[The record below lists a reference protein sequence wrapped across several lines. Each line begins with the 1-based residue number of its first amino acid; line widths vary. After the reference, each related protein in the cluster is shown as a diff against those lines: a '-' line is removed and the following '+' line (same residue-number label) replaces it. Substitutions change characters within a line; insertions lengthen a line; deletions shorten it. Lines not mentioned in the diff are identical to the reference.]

1 MTLAHKA
8 PVPPTSILTLRSR
21 WSALTPARFS
31 SPPSNQRTPPCPP
44 SSPFPARLG
53 CIADSPLP
61 TGLRF
66 FEMLPMRKRSE
77 SNRLLGRRDIP
88 RSASGVGLV
97 ELMVVVTII
106 SMIMLAAVPTY
117 NRIQRKARASAIVN
131 DFRVFAA
138 VFQSHAH
145 ETGSWPAE
153 AAPGV
158 VPTGITTS
166 ELNYQAFTRATP
178 MGGQFDWDFNQV
190 HPGGTSPG
198 GRWRAALGINSTA
211 TSSVIL
217 DADLLLEIDAA
228 LDDGDLNT
236 GSFRLGG
243 DGGPL
248 FILEP

>member
-1 MTLAHKA
+1 M
-8 PVPPTSILTLRSR
+8 
-21 WSALTPARFS
+21 
-31 SPPSNQRTPPCPP
+31 N
-44 SSPFPARLG
+44 
-53 CIADSPLP
+53 
-61 TGLRF
+61 
-66 FEMLPMRKRSE
+66 PMRVRTD

-88 RSASGVGLV
+88 RSTSGVGLV

-117 NRIQRKARASAIVN
+117 NRIQRKARASTIVN
-131 DFRVFAA
+131 DFRVFASA
-138 VFQSHAH
+138 FQAHAH

-153 AAPGV
+153 VAPGV
-158 VPTGITTS
+158 VPPEMTNVEMNFT
-166 ELNYQAFTRATP
+166 AFTRVTP
-178 MGGQFDWDFNQV
+178 MGGHFDWDFNQV

-198 GRWRAALGINSTA
+198 GRWRAALGINNTA
-211 TSSVIL
+211 DSSVIL
-217 DADLLLEIDAA
+217 DQELLQEIDAA

>member
-1 MTLAHKA
+1 M
-8 PVPPTSILTLRSR
+8 P
-21 WSALTPARFS
+21 
-31 SPPSNQRTPPCPP
+31 
-44 SSPFPARLG
+44 
-53 CIADSPLP
+53 
-61 TGLRF
+61 
-66 FEMLPMRKRSE
+66 PMRVRSA

-88 RSASGVGLV
+88 RSEAGVGLV

-117 NRIQRKARASAIVN
+117 NRIQRKARASTVVN

-138 VFQSHAH
+138 VFQAHAH

-153 AAPGV
+153 TAVGV
-158 VPTGITTS
+158 VPPGINNADMN
-166 ELNYQAFTRATP
+166 LQAWTRVTP

-190 HPGGTSPG
+190 HHGGTSPG
-198 GRWRAALGINSTA
+198 GRWRAALGINSSA

-217 DADLLLEIDAA
+217 DVELLTEIDRA
-228 LDDGDLNT
+228 LDDGDLTT
-236 GSFRLGG
+236 GSFRIGG

>member
-1 MTLAHKA
+1 MR
-8 PVPPTSILTLRSR
+8 VRSH
-21 WSALTPARFS
+21 
-31 SPPSNQRTPPCPP
+31 
-44 SSPFPARLG
+44 
-53 CIADSPLP
+53 
-61 TGLRF
+61 
-66 FEMLPMRKRSE
+66 

-88 RSASGVGLV
+88 RSTAGVGLI

-106 SMIMLAAVPTY
+106 SMLMLAAVPAY

-138 VFQSHAH
+138 AFQAHAH

-153 AAPGV
+153 SAAGIVPAGV
-158 VPTGITTS
+158 NTT
-166 ELNYQAFTRATP
+166 EINFQAFTRITP
-178 MGGQFDWDFNQV
+178 MGGHFDWDFNQV

-211 TSSVIL
+211 TSAVAL
-217 DADLLLEIDAA
+217 DAELLKEIDSA
-228 LDDGDLNT
+228 LDDGDLT
-236 GSFRLGG
+236 SGSFRLGG

>member
-1 MTLAHKA
+1 M
-8 PVPPTSILTLRSR
+8 
-21 WSALTPARFS
+21 ALMRV
-31 SPPSNQRTPPCPP
+31 RT
-44 SSPFPARLG
+44 
-53 CIADSPLP
+53 D
-61 TGLRF
+61 
-66 FEMLPMRKRSE
+66 

-88 RSASGVGLV
+88 RSTAGVGLV

-117 NRIQRKARASAIVN
+117 NRIQRKARASTIVN
-131 DFRVFAA
+131 DFRVFAS

-153 AAPGV
+153 AAAGV
-158 VPTGITTS
+158 VPVGMTAN
-166 ELNYQAFTRATP
+166 ELNYTAFQRITP
-178 MGGQFDWDFNQV
+178 MGGQFDWEFNQV

-211 TSSVIL
+211 ASSVLL
-217 DADLLLEIDAA
+217 DAALLKEIDAA

-236 GSFRLGG
+236 GMFRLGG

>member
-1 MTLAHKA
+1 M
-8 PVPPTSILTLRSR
+8 
-21 WSALTPARFS
+21 
-31 SPPSNQRTPPCPP
+31 RTN
-44 SSPFPARLG
+44 
-53 CIADSPLP
+53 
-61 TGLRF
+61 
-66 FEMLPMRKRSE
+66 

-88 RSASGVGLV
+88 RSTAGVGLV

-117 NRIQRKARASAIVN
+117 NRIQRKARASTIVN
-131 DFRVFAA
+131 DFRVFAS
-138 VFQSHAH
+138 VFQAHAH

-153 AAPGV
+153 TAAGV
-158 VPTGITTS
+158 VPAGVTS
-166 ELNYQAFTRATP
+166 IEMNSTAFTRVTP

-198 GRWRAALGINSTA
+198 GRWRAALGINTTGVSA
-211 TSSVIL
+211 VIL
-217 DADLLLEIDAA
+217 DVELLKEIDAS
-228 LDDGDLNT
+228 LDDGDLTT

>member
-1 MTLAHKA
+1 M
-8 PVPPTSILTLRSR
+8 
-21 WSALTPARFS
+21 PARTAS
-31 SPPSNQRTPPCPP
+31 
-44 SSPFPARLG
+44 
-53 CIADSPLP
+53 D
-61 TGLRF
+61 
-66 FEMLPMRKRSE
+66 
-77 SNRLLGRRDIP
+77 RLLGRRDIP
-88 RSASGVGLV
+88 RSTSGVGLV

-117 NRIQRKARASAIVN
+117 NRIQRKARASTVVN

-138 VFQSHAH
+138 VFQAHAH

-153 AAPGV
+153 TAVGV
-158 VPTGITTS
+158 VPPGINSNDMNT
-166 ELNYQAFTRATP
+166 QAWTRVTP

-198 GRWRAALGINSTA
+198 GRWRAALGINSSA
-211 TSSVIL
+211 TSAVIL
-217 DADLLLEIDAA
+217 DAELLKEIDRA

-236 GSFRLGG
+236 GSFRIGG